1 MENELDVE
9 SHPFTYDTVVK
20 ISFASLEE
28 DSHWTSGVSS
38 VTCPS
43 DTLEQCA
50 TAFLRALWAAGFT
63 YVNDIVVVAGAKEIS
78 AVIGEIKNA

>member
-50 TAFLRALWAAGFT
+50 TAFLRALWAAGFSD
-63 YVNDIVVVAGAKEIS
+63 VSDIIVVTSSKEVS
-78 AVIGEIKNA
+78 AIMGEIKNA